1 VANIDEKSETIPHAP
16 STSVEVP
23 IIDAEVINPA
33 TTTAKPVVIVET
45 EKSFAHYAGI
55 AFLTV
60 LAVFTFFVPGVAIV
74 YLVSQITD
82 INAPAAWIFSAILSL
97 ILWIG
102 FKLKVKGLVRT
113 TVFFLG
119 FCTLILGL
127 LFVIYFTS
135 DTGNIFGNMANMLSG
150 KSVP

>member
-1 VANIDEKSETIPHAP
+1 MKSQKQFHAP

-23 IIDAEVINPA
+23 IIDAEVIIQQRLRKTRCYCGNRKKFCSLCRNCIPDGA
-33 TTTAKPVVIVET
+33 RCI
-45 EKSFAHYAGI
+45 H
-55 AFLTV
+55 
-60 LAVFTFFVPGVAIV
+60 FFCPGVAIV

-135 DTGNIFGNMANMLSG
+135 DTGNIFGNMANMLSE